1 MKVFSLLPFP
11 GDYTFET
18 RKRELPPLFLCIKN
32 RGTGTPFES
41 ILPCLLRDVN
51 PVFHFSFF
59 CSTRLYYSDPNN
71 VISVLDVLED
81 QTFFYITAGGD
92 EKASGGQD
100 EVMAIED
107 LIFERYY
114 APWMPVRN
122 TGGLLYSRCWYSA
135 IIKTILNMYCGK
147 APFYN
152 IYLKKNPAYCMT
164 SHENV
169 PGIFQRLAAL
179 SSFFISGIP

>member
-1 MKVFSLLPFP
+1 MEFQISI
-11 GDYTFET
+11 D
-18 RKRELPPLFLCIKN
+18 LF
-32 RGTGTPFES
+32 F
-41 ILPCLLRDVN
+41 
-51 PVFHFSFF
+51 FSFF

-100 EVMAIED
+100 EFMAIED

-122 TGGLLYSRCWYSA
+122 AGGVTLLP
-135 IIKTILNMYCGK
+135 LLVFGHH
-147 APFYN
+147 
-152 IYLKKNPAYCMT
+152 KNHTEYVLRKGT
-164 SHENV
+164 
-169 PGIFQRLAAL
+169 LL
-179 SSFFISGIP
+179 